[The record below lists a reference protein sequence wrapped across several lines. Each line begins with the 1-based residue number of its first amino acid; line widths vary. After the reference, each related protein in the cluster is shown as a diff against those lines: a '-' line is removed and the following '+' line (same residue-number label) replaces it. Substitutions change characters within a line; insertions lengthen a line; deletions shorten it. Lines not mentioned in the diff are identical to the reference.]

1 MKKFFS
7 LMLVALLLVSVL
19 PFQAFAANH
28 TCPKCG
34 NANVQDHVGGAE
46 YAATCETAGKDCL
59 VCKAC
64 AKNEGKDY
72 YFLVDVPA
80 TGHKTTEKVTIPA
93 TCGAAGEKKVTCAN
107 CDYTS
112 YQSIDATGHTLDAGT
127 VTKAATCGEEGVKTF
142 RCTNGTCDY
151 TKEEPI
157 AATNAHSYNAAGVC
171 TCGAVDGQSRTTV
184 SFIIDNVAGV
194 SKIYTQ
200 TYIDGKIVAVPSA
213 ELISNYEF
221 KGWYPH
227 PNGSGTPI
235 VSGNTWDE
243 DTMPNTYYA
252 WYVYNPNKDGMS
264 TITVTARC
272 YIDKIGNSYLDIPVL
287 TQALPDNTN
296 VFDWLQNNKNTTILN
311 SVYAK
316 VDTTKYE
323 WKNRYFYNHNGNEVL
338 TEQTVFAN
346 GPKAI
351 LIKLEEK
358 DNTTRAN
365 VQLYLHTSTT
375 ASNPFRILD
384 MNGYTS
390 GMNVTRD
397 AAANLIKQYYSYKTV
412 GNLFT
417 ESDWNAL
424 QNGESVAGR
433 TSVYIAD
440 NGTYKIHVVV
450 SNASSRSSSN
460 ADPRNPKTGDYITI
474 AVGTM
479 VMAAAA
485 FITLAEM
492 KKRKMI

>member
-7 LMLVALLLVSVL
+7 LILVALLLVSAI
-19 PFQAFAANH
+19 PFQAFADEMYNFYI
-28 TCPKCG
+28 
-34 NANVQDHVGGAE
+34 E
-46 YAATCETAGKDCL
+46 L
-59 VCKAC
+59 
-64 AKNEGKDY
+64 
-72 YFLVDVPA
+72 FVDGQPVDSQPVSVPA
-80 TGHKTTEKVTIPA
+80 GTNMDEAAIKLYAQQYLYGTYFGSNYSYVGVTDAKIADAENLGARIYFVTRPVEPACDHPAAKLTLQSNTA
-93 TCGAAGEKKVTCAN
+93 TCGAAGVKTYKCECGETVTQEAA
-107 CDYTS
+107 
-112 YQSIDATGHTLDAGT
+112 ATG
-127 VTKAATCGEEGVKTF
+127 
-142 RCTNGTCDY
+142 N
-151 TKEEPI
+151 
-157 AATNAHSYNAAGVC
+157 HSFNAAGVC
-171 TCGAVDGQSRTTV
+171 TCGATDGKSRTEV
-184 SFIIDNVAGV
+184 NFIIENVGGV
-194 SKIYTQ
+194 SKIYKQ
-200 TYIDGKIVAVPSA
+200 TFIHGSVLAVPSA

-221 KGWYPH
+221 KGWYPAR
-227 PNGSGTPI
+227 NGSGNPI

-243 DTMPNTYYA
+243 NTMPNTYYA

-272 YIDKIGNSYLDIPVL
+272 YIDKIGNSYLDVPVL

-296 VFDWLQNNKNTTILN
+296 VFEWLQNNKNTTILS
-311 SVYAK
+311 SVYNK

-365 VQLYLHTSTT
+365 VQLYLHTATN
-375 ASNPFRILD
+375 AANPFRILD

-397 AAANLIKQYYSYKTV
+397 AAANLIKQYYSYNNI
-412 GNLFT
+412 GNLYT

-424 QNGESVAGR
+424 QNGENVAGR

-450 SNASSRSSSN
+450 NNAYSKSSSN